1 MVYNVSKN
9 VACCVFIFG
18 YSLELYR
25 KVPNLR
31 ILACGG
37 DGTVSCTCIMLCC
50 PKQFIVLFAQVR
62 RPLVRLNILTKF
74 VLKHLP

>member
-37 DGTVSCTCIMLCC
+37 DGTVSCT
-50 PKQFIVLFAQVR
+50 
-62 RPLVRLNILTKF
+62 
-74 VLKHLP
+74 